1 MRLLLVLAETPEPAA
16 RPRREFRDRQEPEGG
31 DYPDPDDLFRE
42 QPVLRHVVEPEDEQ
56 DFFDV

>member
-1 MRLLLVLAETPEPAA
+1 MLILSGSAAPAV
-16 RPRREFRDRQEPEGG
+16 PRRDARDADSEEAP
-31 DYPDPDDLFRE
+31 PDPDDLFRE